1 METKPRAVVVG
12 GGVSGL
18 TAAHRLAE
26 SGHSVTVLEAAPKP
40 GGKLATATVA
50 GVPADVGAEAV
61 LARRPEALS
70 LIEELGLGD
79 RITHPGVASSR
90 LYSRGALREIPA
102 DNIMG
107 VPGDLAALARS
118 GVLSPA
124 GVLRAARDLVWPATP
139 VRGDVPV
146 AAYIGVRMGAE
157 VVDRLVEPLLGG
169 VYAGRADRLS
179 LDSTLPQI
187 APLARGERS
196 LMAAVRKAGRRAR
209 AAVPEGAPRPPVFA
223 TLRGGLAGLVDALAA
238 RPAVR
243 VETSA
248 TVRELRRTGRGWS
261 LVVGPAGD
269 SRRVDADA
277 VVLAC
282 PAPAAA
288 RLLRAEVP
296 RAATELDGIEY
307 ASMAVVTL
315 AYRASAFPAPPAGS
329 GFLVPAV
336 EDRVIK
342 AVTFSSVKWPWLAE
356 ELRAVH
362 SGADMVLLRCS
373 IGRIGGEAVLQRSD
387 EELAALAA
395 ADLADI
401 CGVAGPP
408 VDSRVTRWG
417 GGLPQYAV
425 GHGDRIARLRSALAG
440 HEDLA
445 VCGAAYDGVGV
456 PACVGGAEEAA
467 RLITRT
473 TTRQRSH
480 T

>member
-1 METKPRAVVVG
+1 METKPHAVVVG

-18 TAAHRLAE
+18 TAAYRLAE
-26 SGHSVTVLEAAPKP
+26 AGHRVTVLEAAARI
-40 GGKLATATVA
+40 GGKLAVATVA
-50 GVPADVGAEAV
+50 GVPADIGAEAV
-61 LARRPEALS
+61 LTRRPEALS
-70 LIEELGLGD
+70 LISELGLQE
-79 RITHPGVASSR
+79 RIAYPGTLASR
-90 LYSRGALREIPA
+90 VYSRGALRAFPEGHV
-102 DNIMG
+102 MG

-124 GVLRAARDLVWPATP
+124 GVLRAARDLVWPGTP
-139 VRGDVPV
+139 VSGDVPV
-146 AAYIGVRMGAE
+146 ATYIGMRLGSE

-187 APLARGERS
+187 APLARTERS
-196 LMAAVRKAGRRAR
+196 LMAAARRVRKR
-209 AAVPEGAPRPPVFA
+209 AAAAPDGASQPVFA
-223 TLRGGLAGLVDALAA
+223 TLRGGLGTLVDTLAA
-238 RPAVR
+238 HPGVR
-243 VETSA
+243 VRTSA
-248 TVRELRRTGRGWS
+248 AVRELRRSGAGWR
-261 LVVGPAGD
+261 LAVGPAHD
-269 SRRVDADA
+269 SHGVDADA

-282 PAPAAA
+282 PAAPAA
-288 RLLRAEVP
+288 RLLRGQVP
-296 RAATELDGIEY
+296 RAAAELAGIEY

-315 AYRASAFPAPPAGS
+315 AYRASAFPEPPTGS
-329 GFLVPAV
+329 GFLVPVV

-356 ELRAVH
+356 ALSEAH
-362 SGADMVLLRCS
+362 PGAGMVLLRCS

-401 CGVAGPP
+401 CGLGEPP
-408 VDSRVTRWG
+408 VDHRVTRWG

-425 GHGDRIARLRSALAG
+425 GHAARIARLRSALAEHDG
-440 HEDLA
+440 IA

-456 PACVGGAEEAA
+456 PACVGSAEEAA
-467 RLITRT
+467 HLINRT
-473 TTRQRSH
+473 TIRQRSH